1 MWFTETAWP
10 PIIILMMSAAVMLA
24 LWSTSRRAINLI
36 AAVLLLL
43 CCGVVYVIEQ
53 QIVTERERVEAAV
66 HDMAAAF
73 ESADTGATLEFISPR
88 AFDLQ
93 LAVQIAMGAM
103 EIRVRDDLRI
113 TDVSVE
119 MLNEESRAKVHLR
132 ANGTFYVAE
141 YGDVG
146 HQPTRWNITWQKEG
160 GEWKVI
166 DVERLDPVR
175 GDSIPLLP

>member
-24 LWSTSRRAINLI
+24 LWSTSRRALNLI
-36 AAVLLLL
+36 AAALLLV

-53 QIVTERERVEAAV
+53 QIITERERVEVAI

-73 ESADTGATLEFISPR
+73 EAADTGATLEFISPR
-88 AFDLQ
+88 AFDLR
-93 LAVQIAMGAM
+93 LAVQVAIDVL
-103 EIRVRDDLRI
+103 EIRVQDDLRI
-113 TDVSVE
+113 TDIDIE
-119 MLNEESRAKVHLR
+119 MLNEQSRAKAHFR
-132 ANGTFYVAE
+132 ANGTFHVGE

-146 HQPTRWNITWQKEG
+146 HQPTRWNVTWQKEG
-160 GEWKVI
+160 GDWKVI

-175 GDSIPLLP
+175 GDPISLLP